1 MKKFLILSM
10 VLVSFVSCKKED
22 IILKEDINLDLI
34 GCQCNDGTLVFR
46 TNDIQN
52 DIVVWTNIDKNV
64 NTDICIK
71 SLTKTEITIDAC
83 NRTIGQ
89 NKKQY
94 SHGGIKQK
102 FPNTSKGKED
112 WLKIVFTYPRATD
125 NQTIWLKPNSVKPSV
140 QCSGTTLNGVRCK
153 NITTNCGGRCYL
165 H

>member
-1 MKKFLILSM
+1 MKKLLVLSI
-10 VLVSFVSCKKED
+10 VSMFFISCKKED
-22 IILKEDINLDLI
+22 ITLKEDVNLDLI

-46 TNDIQN
+46 ANDIQN
-52 DIVVWTNIDKNV
+52 GIVVWTNNDKNV
-64 NTDICIK
+64 NTDICTK

-83 NRTIGQ
+83 DRTIGQ

-94 SHGGIKQK
+94 THGGIKRK
-102 FPNTSKGKED
+102 FSNTPKGQEE
-112 WLKIVFTYPRATD
+112 WLKIVFSYPRATD

-153 NITTNCGGRCYL
+153 NTTTNCGGRCYL